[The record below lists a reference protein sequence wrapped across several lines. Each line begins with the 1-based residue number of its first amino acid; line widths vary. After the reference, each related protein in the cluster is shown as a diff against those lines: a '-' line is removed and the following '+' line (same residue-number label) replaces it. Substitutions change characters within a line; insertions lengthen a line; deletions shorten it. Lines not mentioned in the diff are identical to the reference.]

1 MKPVN
6 KPAYMGEF
14 GLMAGNSRNAVYKDW
29 TDRVFND
36 GGSGALF
43 WDLLPGT
50 SISTSES
57 PDGFDLEAA
66 SPILETMGNFEREM
80 AANSMLPF
88 APVAGDQWATAASN
102 VAVTLSPLAND
113 IAYDGATIAPS
124 SINLKTS
131 GTVYGGT
138 FTVMGQSVQFTPS
151 LDFNGNTQ
159 VSYTVEDSNH
169 KLSNAA
175 YLFVSVSPSPTGP
188 WTLESFEFGTDGW
201 GPVSPAA
208 GTVSQ
213 TSAFHTDGNSGL
225 QVNVTTGGW
234 FGVLFPSALDLSARA
249 ALAIDIQTPAAAGTS
264 AIAFQS
270 GSSYVWCQNA
280 NFEPLPSNE
289 PSTITVALDPTQ
301 LTCFNGTPD
310 FTNVKSAMVYL
321 GGAGTYYLDNLRALP
336 VANANSPTVTGALN
350 GAGFVVGA
358 PLPEGGIASLFG
370 SNLATTITYA
380 SEIPLPNSLD
390 NVSVTVNGIPAP
402 LFYVSPLQINVQIP
416 WNALSTPTGTGN
428 IVVTTGTGVSQA
440 FSAPLAATAPALLT
454 TNSGIGQAIAI
465 NSDGSL
471 ADATHPAKPGDIL
484 VLLANGLGPVTS
496 AITDGTAPGAATRNT
511 VTTPTVLIGGVSA
524 NVQFSGLSPQFVGL
538 NQINVQVPTGVS
550 PSDTVP
556 IQLKIGSTTTSSK
569 VTIAISHP

>member
-1 MKPVN
+1 
-6 KPAYMGEF
+6 
-14 GLMAGNSRNAVYKDW
+14 
-29 TDRVFND
+29 
-36 GGSGALF
+36 
-43 WDLLPGT
+43 
-50 SISTSES
+50 
-57 PDGFDLEAA
+57 
-66 SPILETMGNFEREM
+66 
-80 AANSMLPF
+80 
-88 APVAGDQWATAASN
+88 
-102 VAVTLSPLAND
+102 
-113 IAYDGATIAPS
+113 
-124 SINLKTS
+124 LKTAI
-131 GTVYGGT
+131 T
-138 FTVMGQSVQFTPS
+138 
-151 LDFNGNTQ
+151 
-159 VSYTVEDSNH
+159 

-402 LFYVSPLQINVQIP
+402 LFFVSPLQINVQIP